1 MFEHVL
7 EGKSVIGSIVGTRQD
22 LADVFQLHRLGRTR
36 VIREQRRLK
45 EVNEAIEDILAG
57 RVTARLVF
65 DFR

>member
-1 MFEHVL
+1 M
-7 EGKSVIGSIVGTRQD
+7 IGSIVGTRQD
-22 LADVFQLHRLGRTR
+22 LADVFKLHRLGRTR